1 MDKRATCRKILRKT
15 ALSVLAASILM
26 TGTVDAVRAEETPN
40 VLQTVE
46 AESGTLLGKAKIAA
60 TGTCVSG
67 LEHTGDGVEVT
78 VTVPEDGLY
87 DIIVRTAVIGGG
99 TKVNELNANGQHVGD
114 ITNSGSWSDEVV
126 PYVWLEA
133 GENTV
138 SVTASYGWIAVD
150 SFSIRRA
157 APLPT
162 DVYEVKPTLINP
174 NATDSAKRLM
184 TYLCDQYGKT
194 VLSGQQSQDGAFG
207 LTNAAVWRG
216 TGGDYPAV
224 LGMDLISYSPARVA
238 KGDNSSNVV
247 ERAIEYWNGDE
258 GKRGIVTL
266 CWHWCPAARYDKSK
280 SDPWGTFYTD
290 KTKFNLARAMNGRD
304 PDGYQ
309 MLLDDIDAIAVQLKR
324 LQDADVPVLWRPL
337 HEASGGWFWWGASG
351 ADAYLQLYKL
361 MYDRLTNVHG
371 LNNLIWVWNGQDA
384 AWYPGDEYVDIIGE
398 DIYPGKHVYTS
409 QAARFIKALSY
420 TDTRKL
426 ATKEER
432 SKKQLFIPTEFTG
445 IDIDDEGFVYASNK
459 DTAGTQAVRR
469 LNPKGEDVIRMG
481 QTKNLG
487 GDMQISG
494 TSQYAGASTIV
505 DVVYR
510 EKGIYSLLDSKRGRI
525 ITYDHEGNLLYIFGG
540 LGTQAGTMEAPVA
553 IECAGDKMLAL
564 DSKQGV
570 IAVFGET
577 EYGRLINEAV
587 GLRYDGDETQAVALW
602 QEVLRMDE
610 NNELANT
617 GIGKAYLSAGDN
629 EKAMEYLKRGM
640 NRDYYSVAFKRYR
653 NDVLKSNINYIL
665 TGIIAVIVAI
675 VVVVKVIRP
684 RRNQKNGR
692 RA

>member
-99 TKVNELNANGQHVGD
+99 TKVNEVNANGQHVGD

-157 APLPT
+157 APLPA

-238 KGDNSSNVV
+238 KGDNSSTVV

-290 KTKFNLARAMNGRD
+290 KTKFNLARALNGSD

-398 DIYPGKHVYTS
+398 DIYPGEHVYTS

-426 ATKEER
+426 ITLSENGCIPDPEQLVRDNIMWSYWCVWEGEFVLKAAGFNNYGER
-432 SKKQLFIPTEFTG
+432 YTE
-445 IDIDDEGFVYASNK
+445 K
-459 DTAGTQAVRR
+459 D
-469 LNPKGEDVIRMG
+469 
-481 QTKNLG
+481 
-487 GDMQISG
+487 
-494 TSQYAGASTIV
+494 
-505 DVVYR
+505 
-510 EKGIYSLLDSKRGRI
+510 
-525 ITYDHEGNLLYIFGG
+525 
-540 LGTQAGTMEAPVA
+540 
-553 IECAGDKMLAL
+553 ML
-564 DSKQGV
+564 K
-570 IAVFGET
+570 
-577 EYGRLINEAV
+577 
-587 GLRYDGDETQAVALW
+587 
-602 QEVLRMDE
+602 
-610 NNELANT
+610 
-617 GIGKAYLSAGDN
+617 KAYKSDTVITRKELPDLRNYPLGD
-629 EKAMEYLKRGM
+629 
-640 NRDYYSVAFKRYR
+640 
-653 NDVLKSNINYIL
+653 
-665 TGIIAVIVAI
+665 
-675 VVVVKVIRP
+675 
-684 RRNQKNGR
+684 
-692 RA
+692 

>member
-1 MDKRATCRKILRKT
+1 MVEKRTNDTGKEQKLR
-15 ALSVLAASILM
+15 
-26 TGTVDAVRAEETPN
+26 RNNERN
-40 VLQTVE
+40 
-46 AESGTLLGKAKIAA
+46 LLKIAA

-99 TKVNELNANGQHVGD
+99 TKVNEVNANGQHVGD

-426 ATKEER
+426 ITLSENGCIPDPE
-432 SKKQLFIPTEFTG
+432 QLVRDNIMWSYWCVWEGEFVLKAAGFNNYSEQYTE
-445 IDIDDEGFVYASNK
+445 
-459 DTAGTQAVRR
+459 
-469 LNPKGEDVIRMG
+469 
-481 QTKNLG
+481 KN
-487 GDMQISG
+487 
-494 TSQYAGASTIV
+494 
-505 DVVYR
+505 
-510 EKGIYSLLDSKRGRI
+510 
-525 ITYDHEGNLLYIFGG
+525 
-540 LGTQAGTMEAPVA
+540 
-553 IECAGDKMLAL
+553 ML
-564 DSKQGV
+564 K
-570 IAVFGET
+570 
-577 EYGRLINEAV
+577 
-587 GLRYDGDETQAVALW
+587 
-602 QEVLRMDE
+602 
-610 NNELANT
+610 
-617 GIGKAYLSAGDN
+617 KAYKSDTVITRKELPDLRNYPLGD
-629 EKAMEYLKRGM
+629 
-640 NRDYYSVAFKRYR
+640 
-653 NDVLKSNINYIL
+653 
-665 TGIIAVIVAI
+665 
-675 VVVVKVIRP
+675 
-684 RRNQKNGR
+684 
-692 RA
+692 

>member
-1 MDKRATCRKILRKT
+1 M
-15 ALSVLAASILM
+15 
-26 TGTVDAVRAEETPN
+26 
-40 VLQTVE
+40 
-46 AESGTLLGKAKIAA
+46 
-60 TGTCVSG
+60 
-67 LEHTGDGVEVT
+67 T

-99 TKVNELNANGQHVGD
+99 TKVNEVNANGQHVGD

-133 GENTV
+133 GDNTV
-138 SVTASYGWIAVD
+138 SVTTSYGWIAVD

-157 APLPT
+157 APLPA

-426 ATKEER
+426 ITLSENGCIPDPE
-432 SKKQLFIPTEFTG
+432 QLVRDNIMWSYWCVWEGEFVLKAAGFNNYSEQYTE
-445 IDIDDEGFVYASNK
+445 
-459 DTAGTQAVRR
+459 
-469 LNPKGEDVIRMG
+469 
-481 QTKNLG
+481 KN
-487 GDMQISG
+487 
-494 TSQYAGASTIV
+494 
-505 DVVYR
+505 
-510 EKGIYSLLDSKRGRI
+510 
-525 ITYDHEGNLLYIFGG
+525 
-540 LGTQAGTMEAPVA
+540 
-553 IECAGDKMLAL
+553 ML
-564 DSKQGV
+564 K
-570 IAVFGET
+570 
-577 EYGRLINEAV
+577 
-587 GLRYDGDETQAVALW
+587 
-602 QEVLRMDE
+602 
-610 NNELANT
+610 
-617 GIGKAYLSAGDN
+617 KAYKSDTVITRKELPDLRNYPLGD
-629 EKAMEYLKRGM
+629 
-640 NRDYYSVAFKRYR
+640 
-653 NDVLKSNINYIL
+653 
-665 TGIIAVIVAI
+665 
-675 VVVVKVIRP
+675 
-684 RRNQKNGR
+684 
-692 RA
+692 

>member
-99 TKVNELNANGQHVGD
+99 TKVNEVNANGQHVGD

-157 APLPT
+157 APLPA

-238 KGDNSSNVV
+238 RAITAPTSSN
-247 ERAIEYWNGDE
+247 ERLSI
-258 GKRGIVTL
+258 
-266 CWHWCPAARYDKSK
+266 
-280 SDPWGTFYTD
+280 GTA
-290 KTKFNLARAMNGRD
+290 TKASAVSSRCAGTGALPLAMTRARATRGARSTPTRQNST
-304 PDGYQ
+304 
-309 MLLDDIDAIAVQLKR
+309 L
-324 LQDADVPVLWRPL
+324 PVR
-337 HEASGGWFWWGASG
+337 
-351 ADAYLQLYKL
+351 
-361 MYDRLTNVHG
+361 
-371 LNNLIWVWNGQDA
+371 
-384 AWYPGDEYVDIIGE
+384 
-398 DIYPGKHVYTS
+398 
-409 QAARFIKALSY
+409 
-420 TDTRKL
+420 
-426 ATKEER
+426 
-432 SKKQLFIPTEFTG
+432 
-445 IDIDDEGFVYASNK
+445 
-459 DTAGTQAVRR
+459 
-469 LNPKGEDVIRMG
+469 
-481 QTKNLG
+481 
-487 GDMQISG
+487 
-494 TSQYAGASTIV
+494 
-505 DVVYR
+505 
-510 EKGIYSLLDSKRGRI
+510 
-525 ITYDHEGNLLYIFGG
+525 
-540 LGTQAGTMEAPVA
+540 
-553 IECAGDKMLAL
+553 
-564 DSKQGV
+564 
-570 IAVFGET
+570 
-577 EYGRLINEAV
+577 
-587 GLRYDGDETQAVALW
+587 
-602 QEVLRMDE
+602 
-610 NNELANT
+610 
-617 GIGKAYLSAGDN
+617 
-629 EKAMEYLKRGM
+629 
-640 NRDYYSVAFKRYR
+640 
-653 NDVLKSNINYIL
+653 
-665 TGIIAVIVAI
+665 
-675 VVVVKVIRP
+675 
-684 RRNQKNGR
+684 
-692 RA
+692 